1 MAHVSPNSMRVYVS
15 PLVKLDPSKVIA
27 LRTSTQKTH
36 LAILQ
41 FTLSKDFTNPSIAL
55 SYMVDFIKAE
65 FPDLT
70 DAHCQSLLKLHPRY
84 AAMRNNLTLLL
95 GDKDSFVMEV
105 RVPVFDDRGRPMPI
119 SNQLVLAE
127 EDPLFF
133 GYEVQTMEDGGTNLY
148 FEFKAAGKT
157 FRPIKYDFG
166 DVLGDQRTVFPDEVQ
181 FPTPSKYREPTI
193 MEVDEADD
201 DSTSPSDDEDDDTE
215 PEVEVLDDNATFDL
229 NNLSVNMMEQLYTKL
244 SDKINEV
251 AINKMMQKTKGNAD
265 SKPSPKKIKRN
276 SGSASLCGGAS
287 CTTRGSVDREVKRKT
302 SKSFDD
308 EDDDESMAFSTK
320 STISITPSQVS
331 KYTSSSKKYK

>member
-1 MAHVSPNSMRVYVS
+1 
-15 PLVKLDPSKVIA
+15 VIA

-55 SYMVDFIKAE
+55 SYMLDRIKAE

-70 DAHCQSLLKLHPRY
+70 DAHCHSLLKLHPRY
-84 AAMRNNLTLLL
+84 AAMRNNLSLLL

-133 GYEVQTMEDGGTNLY
+133 GYEVKTIGDHGGTNLY
-148 FEFKAAGKT
+148 FEFKAAGKM

-166 DVLGDQRTVFPDEVQ
+166 DALGDHRTVFPDEVQ

-193 MEVDEADD
+193 MEVDEHDD
-201 DSTSPSDDEDDDTE
+201 DSTIPSDSDDDDVTE
-215 PEVEVLDDNATFDL
+215 VGAEVLDDDATFDL
-229 NNLSVNMMEQLYTKL
+229 NNLSSGMMEQLYTKL
-244 SDKINEV
+244 SDKMKEV

-287 CTTRGSVDREVKRKT
+287 CTTRGSADREVKRKT
-302 SKSFDD
+302 SKSF
-308 EDDDESMAFSTK
+308 EEADDDESMAFSTKSK

-331 KYTSSSKKYK
+331 KYTSSSSKKYK